1 MKDSRSNLTPSH
13 PPDPIFLNSP
23 FVSQIP
29 VSVFIGIQNVLTFSD
44 PTEFELCRQATKA
57 EFAMSFA

>member
-1 MKDSRSNLTPSH
+1 MKASRSNLTPSH
-13 PPDPIFLNSP
+13 PEAPVFLNST

-29 VSVFIGIQNVLTFSD
+29 VSLYIGIQNVLAFTD
-44 PTEFELCRQATKA
+44 PTEFELFRQATKA